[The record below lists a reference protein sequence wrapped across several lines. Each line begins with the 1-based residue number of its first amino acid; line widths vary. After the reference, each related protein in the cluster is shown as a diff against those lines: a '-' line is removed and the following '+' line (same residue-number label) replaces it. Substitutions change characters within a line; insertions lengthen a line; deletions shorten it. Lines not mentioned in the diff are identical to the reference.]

1 MEMQWTIYTTYLS
14 SLSLS
19 NNIRIILIMLIV
31 ILLFIFFYKE
41 YKKLNWKH
49 KCGWELPG
57 STAQPIRILQVYL
70 LPVLTRKSRPVSVY
84 SDFFQLLCGTVVKDG
99 VEGICRVWILWHPLV
114 LLYKYSSIE
123 AILRSSTNIEKA
135 FQYNLLRPWLRDGLV
150 TSSGNKWK
158 MKRKLLTPS
167 FHFRILDSF
176 IPVFNKQSRIL
187 LKKLKLMEGGSVDIV
202 SMVTLCTLDIIC
214 ETAMGVSIGT
224 QTDSESP
231 YAKALQKLGE
241 SFTTRLM
248 RPWLWYDFIYNRTS
262 LSKDFQENLQI
273 MSQFTK
279 QVIKER
285 KNELLKTKFQ
295 SSGGEFNVTNGTYVK
310 RSQDVFL
317 DLLLYYHSESN
328 AFSEEDIQNEVDNF
342 MFAGHDTTAAGIS
355 WTLYLIGQDEHV
367 QEKLHEELYT
377 IFGNDTERPIT
388 KDDVRK
394 MSYLERE
401 SQRLYPPA
409 PFIAR
414 SIKEDIDVNGR
425 TIPVGS
431 TCMIFIYM
439 LHRDPEVFQNPEKF
453 DPDRF
458 LPENSLWRHPFS
470 FIPFSAGPRN
480 CIGQKFAMIE
490 EKIVIANLLRH
501 FRVTSSQPRDKIHL
515 VAQMVLRA
523 DQPIKIKFTSK
534 LPKWSSNE

>member
-1 MEMQWTIYTTYLS
+1 M
-14 SLSLS
+14 
-19 NNIRIILIMLIV
+19 RKK
-31 ILLFIFFYKE
+31 YKRW
-41 YKKLNWKH
+41 NWKH
-49 KCGWELPG
+49 RCGWELPG

-70 LPVLTRKSRPVSVY
+70 LPVLRRRSRPVSVY

-99 VEGICRVWILWHPLV
+99 VEGICRVWILWHPLI
-114 LLYKYSSIE
+114 LLYKYSTVE
-123 AILRSSTNIEKA
+123 AVLRSSTNIEKA
-135 FQYNLLRPWLRDGLV
+135 FQYDLLRPWLRDGLV

-158 MKRKLLTPS
+158 TRRKLLTPS

-176 IPVFNKQSRIL
+176 VPVFNKQSRIL
-187 LKKLKLMEGGSVDIV
+187 LKKLKLMDGKDIDIT

-214 ETAMGVSIGT
+214 ETAMGVNIGA

-231 YAKALQKLGE
+231 YAKALHKLGE
-241 SFTTRLM
+241 SFMTRLM
-248 RPWLWYDFIYNRTS
+248 RPWLWSDFIYNRTS
-262 LSKDFQENLQI
+262 LSKDFHENLLI

-279 QVIKER
+279 KVINKR
-285 KNELLKTKFQ
+285 KNELLETKFQ
-295 SSGGEFNVTNGTYVK
+295 SSGDVLNFKKARYIK
-310 RSQDVFL
+310 RSQGAFL
-317 DLLLYYHSESN
+317 DLLLYYHNEAK

-355 WTLYLIGQDEHV
+355 WTLYLIGQNEHV
-367 QEKLHEELYT
+367 QEKLHEELYN

-394 MSYLERE
+394 MSYMECVILE
-401 SQRLYPPA
+401 SQRLYPSA
-409 PFIAR
+409 PIIAR
-414 SIKEDIDVNGR
+414 NIKEDVYVNGK

-431 TCMIFIYM
+431 TCVIFIYM

-458 LPENSLWRHPFS
+458 LPENSLGRHPFS

-501 FRVTSSQPRDKIHL
+501 FRVKSPQPRDTINL

-534 LPKWSSNE
+534 LHAKMVKE